1 MQLMLNSDYEEYF
14 RYNRARI
21 VVRNT
26 TTDMGKSWTNMTQV
40 ILFKYEIFLDNR
52 KVNTYFI
59 LYSITDLLS

>member
-14 RYNRARI
+14 SYNRPRI